1 MPLVSQNKGMDSL
14 FGGILMKKILKI
26 TSLVLL
32 VTILSTTVAFAQQG
46 KANFNGEVIQVNA
59 DGTLNVQLQ
68 DGTIVTVHPAA
79 GETFDPSLVGT
90 MVHVKGTYNTDGSV
104 QADWVKAVG
113 SDDDDDDGDGQGK
126 GKGQEKNKAEGEG
139 SKENSAYCS
148 GDKDSDH
155 PFAASIA
162 DTYGVDVSEVTAYF
176 CQGYGF
182 GQIMLALQ
190 TGQMEGATNSV
201 ADMLAARESG
211 MGWGQIWKEMGLIG
225 NADHGKSPPG
235 LLKKVDKTT
244 GPPEGKGWKK
254 DEGE

>member
-1 MPLVSQNKGMDSL
+1 MDSI
-14 FGGILMKKILKI
+14 FGGNLMKKILKI

-32 VTILSTTVAFAQQG
+32 VTILSATVAFAQQG
-46 KANFNGEVIQVNA
+46 KANFNGEVTQVNG
-59 DGTLNVQLQ
+59 DGTLTIELN
-68 DGTIVTVHPAA
+68 DGSTVTVHPAA
-79 GETFDPSLVGT
+79 GETFDSSLVGT

-104 QADWVKAVG
+104 QADWVKAVE
-113 SDDDDDDGDGQGK
+113 SDDDDDGDGKGV
-126 GKGQEKNKAEGEG
+126 GKGQDKNKGEGEG
-139 SKENSAYCS
+139 SKNTSAYCS
-148 GDKDSDH
+148 GDKEGDH

-162 DTYGVDVSEVTAYF
+162 DTYGVDVSEVTGFF

-190 TGQMEGATNSV
+190 TGQMEGATGSV
-201 ADMLAARESG
+201 EDMLAARESG

-235 LLKKVDKTT
+235 LLKKTDKTT